1 MLRNEVLTGIQALR
15 HSIESFATLSDD
27 DIAYFENVLI
37 ESRNAI
43 LINEANDPYAK

>member
-15 HSIESFATLSDD
+15 HSIESFAKLSDD

-37 ESRNAI
+37 ECRNAI
-43 LINEANDPYAK
+43 LLNEANDPYSK